1 MKLKQILFFISYL
14 KKNQPKD
21 QGQNKK
27 QEKIKG
33 LGQNK
38 KQEKIKGLV

>member
-1 MKLKQILFFISYL
+1 MKLKQILFFYKL
-14 KKNQPKD
+14 FEKNQPKD

-33 LGQNK
+33 L
-38 KQEKIKGLV
+38 V

>member
-1 MKLKQILFFISYL
+1 L

-33 LGQNK
+33 LVWEIIG
-38 KQEKIKGLV
+38 

>member
-1 MKLKQILFFISYL
+1 L

-33 LGQNK
+33 LVWEITG
-38 KQEKIKGLV
+38 